1 MALRLRQAGNVAV
14 VNDGATRPPT
24 LLALPSYLVSHIAN
38 IGPRR
43 LLEALA
49 EHNLRLP
56 HFGVLT
62 ALSDFG
68 PLAQHELADRLGLN
82 RSHLVGYLDD
92 IEQQGFVQRVRDRE
106 DRRRQRV
113 ALTPSGRT
121 LQRRL
126 LAVAQ
131 RSQAEYL
138 QVLSEPER
146 RTLIALLRR
155 VLVADDAARM
165 GGEEG
170 RRP

>member
-1 MALRLRQAGNVAV
+1 M

-24 LLALPSYLVSHIAN
+24 LLALPSYLVSHVAH
-38 IGPRR
+38 IGPGR
-43 LLEALA
+43 LVEALA

-82 RSHLVGYLDD
+82 RSHLVGYLD
-92 IEQQGFVQRVRDRE
+92 EAEKGGLVQRVRDPE

-126 LAVAQ
+126 HAVAQ
-131 RSQAEYL
+131 RSQAEYFK
-138 QVLSEPER
+138 VLSEPER
-146 RTLIALLRR
+146 QTLIALLRR
-155 VLVADDAARM
+155 ILVADDKAR
-165 GGEEG
+165 GEG
-170 RRP
+170 ASHS